1 MKEIER
7 KFLVKPS
14 WLFKQTVP
22 CEVASRQY
30 IVQGYLSTGDIV
42 VRIRIIDG
50 RSYITIKNNGYDIER
65 SEFEYPIPLADAE
78 KMLCMPTVRVITKF
92 RSVVMHDG
100 HKWEVD
106 EFTGRYNGLILAEIE
121 LKNPDEPINLPDWI
135 DEEVTG
141 NPKYYNVNL
150 INDPS

>member
-14 WLFKQTVP
+14 WLSKQTVQH
-22 CEVASRQY
+22 EVTSRQY
-30 IVQGYLSTGDIV
+30 IVQGYLSTGDIA
-42 VRIRIIDG
+42 VRIRIIDD
-50 RSYITIKNNGYDIER
+50 RSYITIKNNVYDIER

-78 KMLCMPTVRVITKF
+78 KMLCMPNVRVVTKF
-92 RSVVMHDG
+92 RYVVMYDG

-106 EFTGRYNGLILAEIE
+106 EFVGRNKGLILAEIE
-121 LKNPDEPINLPDWI
+121 LKSPDEPINLPEWI

-141 NPKYYNVNL
+141 NPKYYNVNI